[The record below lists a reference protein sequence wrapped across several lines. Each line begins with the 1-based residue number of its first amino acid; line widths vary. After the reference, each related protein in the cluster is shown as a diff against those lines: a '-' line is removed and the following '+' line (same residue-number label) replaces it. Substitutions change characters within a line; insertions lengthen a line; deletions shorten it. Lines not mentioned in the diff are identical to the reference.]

1 MHLHP
6 NFWVA
11 DCEIDLKGR
20 LEMVLFTRSE
30 IIFVY
35 FTSLSCF
42 NTAAAERLISG
53 SMGWEWGGGRGEG
66 VGRRTGLM
74 LEGWYEYAFFWPV
87 Y

>member
-53 SMGWEWGGGRGEG
+53 SMGWGWSGGGGG
-66 VGRRTGLM
+66 VVLVGQ
-74 LEGWYEYAFFWPV
+74 V
-87 Y
+87 

>member
-35 FTSLSCF
+35 FTSLSYF

-53 SMGWEWGGGRGEG
+53 SMGWGWSGGGGG
-66 VGRRTGLM
+66 GFGRTGLM
-74 LEGWYEYAFFWPV
+74 LEGWYEYVFFWPV
-87 Y
+87 H